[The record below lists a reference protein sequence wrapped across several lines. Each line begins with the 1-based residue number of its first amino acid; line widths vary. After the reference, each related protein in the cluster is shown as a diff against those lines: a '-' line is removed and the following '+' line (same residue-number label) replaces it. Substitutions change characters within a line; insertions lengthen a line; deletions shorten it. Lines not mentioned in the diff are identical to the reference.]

1 MIYGKCLDIID
12 GIRDELSLTGNLSDS
27 INKELYKLS
36 LMFQCLDSR
45 MLFTDRDWT
54 YKHGIKLTKLIKAYR
69 WMGFY
74 LVPSADEPNGYH
86 VLGSS
91 IINQRDLLFFVE
103 IQDMKLIQDRYDA
116 IENSSM
122 DEYTKKFS
130 TLYLKIHYDQRS
142 VIESDIDDVRS
153 IVDKYGTIASKLL
166 LTKYMMSFDTSYND
180 GLKYANDVAE
190 EYSGHN
196 NIYARILCDIGCM
209 IGYQHKADAVL
220 MDHAKELIVRSYQYN
235 QHDPITIYHMDVLS
249 YINKDYQSAIKF
261 SEEIMYNK
269 FVDEFH
275 DNIRMYAGYSHEELK
290 NYWKS
295 LRCFDEVKTQEGLFC
310 TSRLEYL
317 LDESH

>member
-1 MIYGKCLDIID
+1 MENAIDIIN
-12 GIRDELSLTGNLSDS
+12 GIKDELSLSGNLSDS
-27 INKELYKLS
+27 ISKELYKLS

-45 MLFTDRDWT
+45 MLFIDRDWT
-54 YKHGIKLTKLIKAYR
+54 YKRGIKLTKLIKAYR

-103 IQDMKLIQDRYDA
+103 IHGMKLIQDRYDA
-116 IENSSM
+116 IEKSSM
-122 DEYTKKFS
+122 DQYTKRFS

-142 VIESDIDDVRS
+142 VIESDIDDARY

-166 LTKYMMSFDTSYND
+166 LAKYMMSFDTSYDD
-180 GLKYANDVAE
+180 GLKYAHDVAE

-209 IGYQHKADAVL
+209 IGYQHKSDVVL
-220 MDHAKELIVRSYQYN
+220 MNRAKELIIRSYQYN
-235 QHDPITIYHMDVLS
+235 QHDPITIYHMEVLA

-261 SEEIMYNK
+261 SEEIRYNK
-269 FVDEFH
+269 FMDEFH
-275 DNIRMYAGYSHEELK
+275 DNILMYAGYSHEALK

-295 LRCFDEVKTQEGLFC
+295 LCCFNQVKTQEGLNC

-317 LDESH
+317 LGESY